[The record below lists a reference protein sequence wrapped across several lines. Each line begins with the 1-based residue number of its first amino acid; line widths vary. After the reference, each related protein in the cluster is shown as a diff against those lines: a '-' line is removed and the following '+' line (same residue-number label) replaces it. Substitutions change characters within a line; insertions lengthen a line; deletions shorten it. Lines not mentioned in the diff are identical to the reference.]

1 MGNLKIA
8 FDSIGY
14 TIAILCFLLVAA
26 TFLGMLKEF
35 SPLFSFSG
43 FVVMAFL
50 VFTSIAK

>member
-1 MGNLKIA
+1 MGNLKRV

-14 TIAILCFLLVAA
+14 AIAILLLLFVAA
-26 TFLGMLKEF
+26 VFLGMLKEF